1 MELVLAIV
9 IGSLFATALYTIL
22 RRSIIRLAIGL
33 VLIGHAANLLIFA
46 GAGLTRD
53 GPPILPPGGVPVPPN
68 GEPGLGDP
76 TAVAISDPL
85 PQALILTAIVIGFA
99 VLAFTLVL
107 VHRVYTVV
115 RSDDVD
121 HLSVTD
127 QLPDVRGLE
136 KPPITAPAG
145 SQVPPAEVGHDP
157 AGVPVPP
164 DAAGTPGDDPA
175 VRETEGTGF
184 GGEGTESGGE
194 ERP

>member
-1 MELVLAIV
+1 MEIVLAIV
-9 IGSLFATALYTIL
+9 IAALFATALYTIL

-46 GAGLTRD
+46 GAGLRRD
-53 GPPILPPGGVPVPPN
+53 GPPILPPGGLPDGN
-68 GEPGLGDP
+68 AAPGMVDP
-76 TAVAISDPL
+76 TAAAISDPL

-127 QLPDVRGLE
+127 QLPDVRGMAGRIL
-136 KPPITAPAG
+136 APGG
-145 SQVPPAEVGHDP
+145 SEVPPAEVGRDPERVPVDPRAAGMPGHDP
-157 AGVPVPP
+157 V
-164 DAAGTPGDDPA
+164 TRDDDEHA
-175 VRETEGTGF
+175 RDDEDD
-184 GGEGTESGGE
+184 
-194 ERP
+194 R